1 MSRLGR
7 FWGLPGA
14 DQALL
19 IEASFCLGVA
29 RLAIKFLPF
38 RWIKRGWGGSQATL
52 PGKTEAATS
61 AFLERISRAV
71 ATASRHLPWDCSCL
85 AQAMAG
91 KAMLKRRG
99 IPSTLYMGLTTDG
112 EARVRGHAWLKCGEQ
127 VLTGRQGMEG
137 FAVIAAF
144 AEDEKEDQR

>member
-1 MSRLGR
+1 MSQLGK

-19 IEASFCLGVA
+19 IEASLCLGIA

-38 RWIKRGWGGSQATL
+38 RWIKRGWGESQAA
-52 PGKTEAATS
+52 PPEKPDATPPEL
-61 AFLERISRAV
+61 LERISRAV
-71 ATASRHLPWDCSCL
+71 AKASRHLPWDCACL
-85 AQAMAG
+85 AQAMAA

-99 IPSTLYMGLTTDG
+99 IPSTLCLGLTTDG